1 MKGYIK
7 SKAFHTP
14 FEFEYTT
21 NPSSSQNNARLRVW
35 FGRNKENWKE
45 ESSFLEKTELIEIV
59 KTLEEADEFR
69 IDNLPEFYDQ
79 EEEINGRQQ
88 LYMAS
93 YKYYTEKFL
102 PIEAKF
108 FK

>member
-21 NPSSSQNNARLRVW
+21 NPSQNNARLKVW

-45 ESSFLEKTELIEIV
+45 ETCFLTKAELAEVIE
-59 KTLEEADEFR
+59 TLAQADDFR